1 MKRVILNIDDNYSDV
16 ITVTAV
22 GVRGN
27 ITNVNV
33 SAHTINN
40 GSVIYIP
47 ETSKTME
54 EKNDENH

>member
-27 ITNVNV
+27 ITDVNV
-33 SAHTINN
+33 SAHEINN
-40 GSVIYIP
+40 GDIIRIP
-47 ETSKTME
+47 AISKSME
-54 EKNDENH
+54 VNKDENH

>member
-16 ITVTAV
+16 ITVTAI

-27 ITNVNV
+27 ITNVNA
-33 SAHTINN
+33 SAHEINN
-40 GSVIYIP
+40 GSIIYIP

>member
-1 MKRVILNIDDNYSDV
+1 MKRIILNIDDNYSDV

-33 SAHTINN
+33 SAHIINN

>member
-1 MKRVILNIDDNYSDV
+1 MKRIILNIDDNYSDV

-33 SAHTINN
+33 SAHEINDGDLIN
-40 GSVIYIP
+40 IP
-47 ETSKTME
+47 AHDKTE
-54 EKNDENH
+54 VNKE